1 MIISVLQNHSRSF
14 SSFLSV
20 IFADY
25 THEKAE
31 NRSFLGV
38 LQNESK
44 LYWPVFPLFLSIL
57 RSISSN
63 KNAFFTKRI
72 TDSPFSRNSDNCLFS
87 AKFYTQR
94 LKLDG

>member
-1 MIISVLQNHSRSF
+1 LIISVLQNHSRSF

-72 TDSPFSRNSDNCLFS
+72 PDSFPLSRNEIPVGRRPEVLSS
-87 AKFYTQR
+87 
-94 LKLDG
+94 

>member
-1 MIISVLQNHSRSF
+1 LIISVLQNHSRSF

-31 NRSFLGV
+31 NRCFLGV
-38 LQNESK
+38 LPNESR
-44 LYWPVFPLFLSIL
+44 LYWPVSQLFLPIL
-57 RSISSN
+57 RSVAPN